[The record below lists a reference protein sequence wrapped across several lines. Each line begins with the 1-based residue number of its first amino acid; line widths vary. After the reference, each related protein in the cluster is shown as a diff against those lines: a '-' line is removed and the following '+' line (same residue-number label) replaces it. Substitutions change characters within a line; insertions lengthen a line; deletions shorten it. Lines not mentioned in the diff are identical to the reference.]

1 MKEQLEKGTV
11 VRSTGSWYQI
21 RFEDNR
27 MLDCRI
33 GGKFRQEDKRLTN
46 PVAVGDQVMIQMEPH
61 GENGIIKEI
70 LPRTNYVLRQ
80 SPQTQARTAPPGQ

>member
-46 PVAVGDQVMIQMEPH
+46 P
-61 GENGIIKEI
+61 
-70 LPRTNYVLRQ
+70 
-80 SPQTQARTAPPGQ
+80 SP